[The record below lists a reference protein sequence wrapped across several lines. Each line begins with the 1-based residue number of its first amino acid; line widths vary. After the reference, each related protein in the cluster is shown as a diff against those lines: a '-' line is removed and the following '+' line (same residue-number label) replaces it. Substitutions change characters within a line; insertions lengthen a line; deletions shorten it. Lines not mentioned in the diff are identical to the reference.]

1 MKKLIILLLAF
12 VTMQVSSQ
20 SLESLSSKASEV
32 TKEAPASSSSFIDK
46 IAGDQVKKFTK
57 KLNLSES
64 QQSQVSDLVVSQLKS
79 EKFSKL
85 ISGFS
90 ADKLLGSSSKE
101 EKSAKL
107 TDALANDPEFKSGM
121 SSILDEEQKAK
132 LLAST
137 PK

>member
-20 SLESLSSKASEV
+20 SLESLSSKATDV
-32 TKEAPASSSSFIDK
+32 TKEVPTSSSSFIDK
-46 IAGDQVKKFTK
+46 IAGDQVKKYTK
-57 KLNLSES
+57 KLNLSEA

-85 ISGFS
+85 IGGLSP
-90 ADKLLGSSSKE
+90 DKLLSSGSKE
-101 EKSAKL
+101 ENSAKL
-107 TDALANDPEFKSGM
+107 TDALANDPDFKNGM
-121 SSILDEEQKAK
+121 DSILDDEQKAK
-132 LLAST
+132 LIAST